1 MVIAI
6 VVLVAISAFSIISCF
21 SYRRRIKKICRQ
33 LKFINNHDTNMI
45 VSSSYG
51 DTPDTEL
58 ANEINNLI
66 FRFNE
71 LSMEY
76 NKKENNL
83 KDTITSLSHDIRTPL
98 TSLDG
103 YFQLL
108 NESDSPEEKEKY
120 IVIIR
125 ERISSLR
132 LLLEELF
139 TYAKLQDDSYHLEMD
154 YIELNK
160 LLYETVFSFYDEFKQ
175 KQIEPEI
182 EITERPVTVYGNYT
196 ALKRAMQNIIKNS
209 LEHGQLYFSLTMETK
224 ENSTIICCKNC
235 RNDTDKIDIE
245 HVFDRFYKA
254 DAARKHTSTGL
265 GLAIAKEI
273 VEKLEG
279 KIGARIEED
288 VFIVEIQLRQLTT

>member
-1 MVIAI
+1 MIIAI
-6 VVLVAISAFSIISCF
+6 VVLAAISIFSMIICF

-33 LKFINNHDTNMI
+33 LKYINTHETNMI

-58 ANEINNLI
+58 ANEINNLV

-71 LSMEY
+71 LTADF

-83 KDTITSLSHDIRTPL
+83 KDMITSLSHDIRTPL

-108 NESDSPEEKEKY
+108 NESDSQEEKERY

-125 ERISSLR
+125 ERISSLG

-139 TYAKLQDDSYHLEMD
+139 TYAKLQDESYHLEME

-209 LEHGQLYFSLTMETK
+209 LEHGQFYFSLTMESK
-224 ENSTIICCKNC
+224 ENSIIIRCKNR

-279 KIGARIEED
+279 KIEARIEAN
-288 VFIVEIQLRQLTT
+288 VFIIEIQLSKLTA

>member
-1 MVIAI
+1 MIIAI
-6 VVLVAISAFSIISCF
+6 VVLAAISIFSMIICF

-33 LKFINNHDTNMI
+33 LKYINTHETNMI

-71 LSMEY
+71 LTAHF

-83 KDTITSLSHDIRTPL
+83 KDMITSLSHDIRTPL

-108 NESDSPEEKEKY
+108 NESDSQEEKERY

-125 ERISSLR
+125 ERISSLG

-139 TYAKLQDDSYHLEMD
+139 TYAKLQDESYHLEME

-224 ENSTIICCKNC
+224 ENSIVIRCKNR

-245 HVFDRFYKA
+245 HVFNRFYKA

-279 KIGARIEED
+279 KIEARIEAD
-288 VFIVEIQLRQLTT
+288 VFIIEIQLSKLTA